1 MTIYEID
8 QAIQGLVDPE
18 TGELGDL
25 DAFHALHMA
34 RNKKIE
40 NLALLYKE
48 TAATAAA
55 MKEEITKLTER
66 KRVLEGNMARM
77 KQYLQLV
84 LEGEKFST
92 PRCAVSYRWSQTTET
107 APEFR
112 DWARENRPDL
122 LIEQEPKIDV
132 LALKK
137 ELASGLECDY
147 ARIVRKQSVQIK

>member
-18 TGELGDL
+18 TGELGDW
-25 DAFHALHMA
+25 DAFNALRMA
-34 RNKKIE
+34 RDQKVE

-55 MKEEITKLTER
+55 IKEEIARLTER
-66 KRVLEGNMARM
+66 KRVLEKNMDRM

-84 LEGEKFST
+84 LEGEKFTT
-92 PRCAVSYRWSQTTET
+92 PRCAVTYRWSQATET

-112 DWARENRPDL
+112 DWAREHRPDL

-137 ELASGLECDY
+137 ELADGLVCEY
-147 ARIVRKQSVQIK
+147 ARIVRKQSVQVK